1 MSTLSLTN
9 ETSFDASQPA
19 VMEGGMTF
27 WAGLSFGT
35 ASFVQ
40 YLILSG
46 HITLPHPALMGLLWM
61 AAAFAFV
68 LFGIV
73 FKVGSDRLMLQQ
85 PAVRRFRA
93 VWGTLILGA
102 AVVIAA
108 LMIMM
113 VRFGAAANASF
124 IISPVA
130 LSVYGVGW
138 RVAGV
143 MTGKSWPKWLSLG
156 AFGAAIGLALL
167 AGRPEQSLA
176 YTAALIV
183 FAILPGLSLLLR
195 QPAN

>member
-1 MSTLSLTN
+1 MSDVAKT
-9 ETSFDASQPA
+9 QPRLVEVAA
-19 VMEGGMTF
+19 VRHEA
-27 WAGLSFGT
+27 AGLAQS
-35 ASFVQ
+35 
-40 YLILSG
+40 
-46 HITLPHPALMGLLWM
+46 
-61 AAAFAFV
+61 
-68 LFGIV
+68 
-73 FKVGSDRLMLQQ
+73 
-85 PAVRRFRA
+85 
-93 VWGTLILGA
+93 
-102 AVVIAA
+102 
-108 LMIMM
+108 
-113 VRFGAAANASF
+113 FGAAANASF

-167 AGRPEQSLA
+167 AGHPEQSLA